1 MWLWVIFLYFR
12 WPDRVG
18 VAIWHWIRCQYCRW
32 HPAGMVGTNIQ
43 VQLYIITNVRLLCRL
58 GACPC
63 HFQMLVRNF
72 LRYVV
77 VKGTVPSTPFICWK
91 CLHVAVFQCMVCQSR
106 QFGKEGV
113 SLNFKTIL
121 VIGGVW
127 SWVEMGGCKSH
138 TLQGSRKMKF
148 IGGTTQYDVRIDLID
163 TLKAI
168 LVHATFNFSYQYCS
182 MEMFY

>member
-1 MWLWVIFLYFR
+1 MNVWQCDKWAHVIMSYILIFQVTRLSCHCYVTLHTM
-12 WPDRVG
+12 PVLS
-18 VAIWHWIRCQYCRW
+18 VAPCR
-32 HPAGMVGTNIQ
+32 HGGYINIQ

-63 HFQMLVRNF
+63 HFQMLVGNS

-77 VKGTVPSTPFICWK
+77 VKGTVPTMPFICWK
-91 CLHVAVFQCMVCQSR
+91 CLHVAVFQCMLCQSR

-138 TLQGSRKMKF
+138 TLQGSRK
-148 IGGTTQYDVRIDLID
+148 
-163 TLKAI
+163 
-168 LVHATFNFSYQYCS
+168 
-182 MEMFY
+182 